1 MYQNVEF
8 PYSWNLFILTL
19 EGLSLWI
26 PFYCRYLYDWYI
38 YHLFTTFVTC
48 LQPLVNTQSI
58 ITLYGLYHWWPLPM
72 FTCQYSLSRPL
83 FHRAINCFVYTCMW
97 LICSLDVVVSAVLPL
112 KITCIKQNTCRSE
125 LQYVHFCL
133 WRIAMRRWQSN
144 GIRYTIAC
152 WYLLY
157 RLLGC

>member
-26 PFYCRYLYDWYI
+26 PFYCRYFYDWYL

-72 FTCQYSLSRPL
+72 FTCQYSLARPL

-97 LICSLDVVVSAVLPL
+97 LICSLDVVVGAVLPL
-112 KITCIKQNTCRSE
+112 KRKLPAKSKTPAVQNYSMFTSVFEE
-125 LQYVHFCL
+125 LRWEDDKAMEFVTLLLVDIFC
-133 WRIAMRRWQSN
+133 
-144 GIRYTIAC
+144 TVF
-152 WYLLY
+152 
-157 RLLGC
+157 